1 MELPHT
7 FPMMTSCGFAELMS
21 STAHHEDTLSKLVS
35 KPTIHHQESIHEQT
49 GSMKALGLPDVG
61 VSYRNLSYSIMLT
74 AAQSSHEIESVY
86 QKYFE
91 IATLPLQIVKKIA
104 AVVTG
109 HANTQSELKILE
121 NIDGHLSPGKMTLL
135 LSPPGHGKTSY
146 LRALASQL
154 PRTPLSTGEVRYGG
168 LSAEELL
175 AQGIHS
181 NHMVQYVGQLDQHLP
196 FLTVRETFEFIHAN
210 ALVDP
215 AEHGH
220 AELGA
225 AHTTRVQDTLEL
237 LSATICCAAFPVVRR
252 NV

>member
-1 MELPHT
+1 
-7 FPMMTSCGFAELMS
+7 
-21 STAHHEDTLSKLVS
+21 
-35 KPTIHHQESIHEQT
+35 
-49 GSMKALGLPDVG
+49 
-61 VSYRNLSYSIMLT
+61 MLT

-91 IATLPLQIVKKIA
+91 LATLPFQIIKKVATSA
-104 AVVTG
+104 AG
-109 HANTQSELKILE
+109 GASTQTELKILE

-168 LSAEELL
+168 LTAEE
-175 AQGIHS
+175 AQAKDIHIG
-181 NHMVQYVGQLDQHLP
+181 HVVQYIEQLDQHLP
-196 FLTVRETFEFIHAN
+196 YLTVRETFDFIHAN

-220 AELGA
+220 KELGELHA
-225 AHTTRVQDTLEL
+225 TRVQDTLEL
-237 LSATICCAAFPVVRR
+237 LSLKNCSETVVGNDLLRGISGGEKKR
-252 NV
+252 VTVGEGLLTNARVLLMDEISTGMLLRA